1 MTAIT
6 RAFKRS
12 RSVPPGRAAHYP
24 PSVGVLRPIVLV
36 PGACLG
42 GWAWRDVARE
52 LRGAGH
58 EPFPVTLTGLGEREH
73 LARPDVDLETHI
85 ADVVGVLDAEDL
97 RDAVVVGHSYAGI
110 VITGVA
116 DRRPERLAAV
126 VWLDSSP
133 LPDGFAIADVR
144 SPEQAER
151 QDRDVGDGW
160 LWPLPDRETLAS
172 GLFGS
177 AEGLTEERLRRFEE
191 RGSPQPY
198 ATFTSPLRLT
208 RGGPPAYRRAMVV
221 CTAGG
226 LNAATVRELAA
237 QGDPRA
243 APFADPD
250 WELYDMP
257 GGHWP
262 MFSAPAELAE
272 LLGRIAR
279 G

>member
-12 RSVPPGRAAHYP
+12 RRVPPGRAAHYP
-24 PSVGVLRPIVLV
+24 PSVGVVPPIVLV

-42 GWAWRDVARE
+42 GWAWRDVARD
-52 LRGAGH
+52 LRRGGH
-58 EPFPVTLTGLGEREH
+58 EVFPVTLTGLGDREH
-73 LARPDVDLETHI
+73 LARPEVDLDTHI

-97 RDAVVVGHSYAGI
+97 RDAVLVGHSYAGI
-110 VITGVA
+110 VVTGVA
-116 DRRPERLAAV
+116 DRRPERLGAV

-133 LPDGFAIADVR
+133 LPDGMSIADVR

-160 LWPLPDRETLAS
+160 LWPVPDLETLAS

-177 AEGLTEERLRRFEE
+177 AEGLTDEDLRRIAE
-191 RGSPQPY
+191 RGSAQPY

-208 RGGPPAYRRAMVV
+208 REGPPAYRRALVV

-226 LNAATVRELAA
+226 LDAATVRELAA

-243 APFADPD
+243 AAFADPG

-262 MFSAPAELAE
+262 MFSAPADLAE
-272 LLGRIAR
+272 LLHRIAA
-279 G
+279 